1 MNYEFLIFVILAFS
15 AMFYVIPDAWTSILS
30 DFKLLFSSNT
40 WTIIKKERYDKHFK
54 WSFLISFGLQ
64 TLMILL
70 HIMQFHTHEWY
81 ESLFL
86 MSFGLCLI
94 NSCREGYLQVKGGR
108 DKEGNWIIPFS
119 WGDIRFGTYG
129 GFFGSLTSS
138 LVLSLIV

>member
-1 MNYEFLIFVILAFS
+1 MNYEFLIFTLIAFS
-15 AMFYVIPDAWTSILS
+15 AMFAIIPDVCKSILS
-30 DFKLLFSSNT
+30 DFKLLGSSNAWAT
-40 WTIIKKERYDKHFK
+40 IKKERYDKHFK

-86 MSFGLCLI
+86 MSFGLCLT
-94 NSCREGYLQVKGGR
+94 NSCREGYKQVNGGR
-108 DKEGNWIIPFS
+108 DKEGNWIVPFS
-119 WGDIRFGTYG
+119 FGDIRFGTYG
-129 GFFGSLTSS
+129 GFFGSLASS

>member
-1 MNYEFLIFVILAFS
+1 MNYEFLIFVLLAFTG
-15 AMFYVIPDAWTSILS
+15 MFLIIPETWKSILS
-30 DFKLLFSSNT
+30 DFKLLSLPNA
-40 WTIIKKERYDKHFK
+40 WTTIKKERYDKHFY
-54 WSFLISFGLQ
+54 WSFLISFSLQ

-94 NSCREGYLQVKGGR
+94 NSCREGYIQFKGGR
-108 DKEGNWIIPFS
+108 DDEGNWNIQFS

-129 GFFGSLTSS
+129 GFFGSLASS
-138 LVLSLIV
+138 LVLSLLV

>member
-1 MNYEFLIFVILAFS
+1 MEFLIFILIAFS
-15 AMFYVIPDAWTSILS
+15 AMFFVIPETWKSILS
-30 DFKLLFSSNT
+30 DFKLLVSSNAWAT
-40 WTIIKKERYDKHFK
+40 IKKERYDKHFY

-86 MSFGLCLI
+86 MSFCLCLI

-108 DKEGNWIIPFS
+108 DKNGDWIVLFS

-129 GFFGSLTSS
+129 GFFGSLASS